1 MLFELLRSQSEIKI
15 GRVERNSLC
24 VWMGVIGKGREEV
37 YVCVRV
43 RARVCVCERENER
56 TREREEAL
64 TYFYDHLSQSRP
76 CPIFEKEF
84 IFCD

>member
-37 YVCVRV
+37 YVRV
-43 RARVCVCERENER
+43 RVCVSERA
-56 TREREEAL
+56 REREEAL

>member
-15 GRVERNSLC
+15 GKVERNSLC

-43 RARVCVCERENER
+43 RVRER
-56 TREREEAL
+56 TRERRG
-64 TYFYDHLSQSRP
+64 FD
-76 CPIFEKEF
+76 IFL
-84 IFCD
+84 